1 MSVGEWPGLV
11 ADRQQNY
18 SYFSDQI
25 SDKKV
30 IPSAAEDY
38 FKFTRNSFN
47 SVYVKLDKKF
57 SQLFGQEFRKI
68 SRNPYLSWNANNLRN
83 IIVLLFEF
91 EKLIQRLIFLQPD
104 HENSDFSGH
113 LFWKMWL

>member
-1 MSVGEWPGLV
+1 MLRGRFTLLDFGCGETEEETACRLVSVGEWPGLV

-57 SQLFGQEFRKI
+57 SQLFGHEFRKI
-68 SRNPYLSWNANNLRN
+68 SRNPYLS
-83 IIVLLFEF
+83 
-91 EKLIQRLIFLQPD
+91 
-104 HENSDFSGH
+104 
-113 LFWKMWL
+113 